1 MILFMSD
8 RATRA
13 EYRLPGAFIR
23 DLEFL
28 LVQYPQG
35 ISEYDLLQALREQG
49 YFSFMSER
57 PVPPMALFQSHFL
70 LFHALYRLQKEY
82 LQKQSSLL
90 EVSPLNIQLRD
101 YQPGEAGLSLTDP
114 VRDYYLDL
122 SNLDNMT
129 EAGVDDLIQAFWQD
143 FERRDDRATALAE
156 LGLSDPVDEVTIRQ
170 AYRRLAMLHH
180 PDRGGAARRLQI
192 INAAYA
198 LLCKS
203 RS

>member
-1 MILFMSD
+1 MSD
-8 RATRA
+8 QATRT
-13 EYRLPGAFIR
+13 EYRLPDGFIH

-28 LVQYPQG
+28 VEHYPQG
-35 ISEYDLLQALREQG
+35 ISEYDLLQALKEKG

-57 PVPPMALFQSHFL
+57 PAPPMALFQAHFL

-82 LQKQSSLL
+82 LQKQSSFL
-90 EVSPLNIQLRD
+90 EVSPLNIQLRE
-101 YQPGEAGLSLTDP
+101 YQSGEAGLSLTDP

-129 EAGVDDLIQAFWQD
+129 EAGVDDLIRAFWQD
-143 FERRDDRATALAE
+143 FECADDRATALAE
-156 LGLSDPVDEVTIRQ
+156 LGLCDPVDEVTIRQ

-180 PDRGGAARRLQI
+180 PDRGGEARQLQI
-192 INAAYA
+192 VNAAYA
-198 LLCKS
+198 SLCKS